1 MEILPVIAAIEL
13 ESVWLL
19 IGFFVFVAVCA
30 AAAILILLRQHNYGL
45 PPNSTQTV
53 MLAMLLITLIV
64 SLLIAAGLYR
74 LSGTLFDDPA
84 PNSSQIQ
91 HFHEIP
97 LQQATIS
104 LPAERPE

>member
-30 AAAILILLRQHNYGL
+30 AVAILILLRQHNYGL
-45 PPNSTQTV
+45 PPNSTQAV

-74 LSGTLFDDPA
+74 LSDTLFDDSPA
-84 PNSSQIQ
+84 NSGQYQ
-91 HFHEIP
+91 HFHEVP
-97 LQQATIS
+97 LQQANTS
-104 LPAERPE
+104 LSPEFPE